1 MPDCF
6 PGMAKPT
13 ILVVEDEAPLL
24 TLLRYNL
31 EKQGFRVEEATD
43 GQEALLRVA
52 ENKPDLVL
60 LDWMLPTL
68 SGIEVCR
75 QIRRRPATR
84 DLPVIMVTARTEDQ
98 DAVRALDIG
107 ADDYITKPFAVEAL
121 LARIRALLRRSGTVP
136 TKGTLTFL
144 DLSMDQ
150 DAHRVVRNGRA
161 LHLGPTEYRLLEF
174 FLMHPGRVFSR
185 EQMLDAVW
193 GRDIHVEP
201 RTVDVHIR
209 RLRKAINA
217 EGEVDIIRTVRS
229 AGYALDLEEV

>member
-1 MPDCF
+1 
-6 PGMAKPT
+6 MAKPT
-13 ILVVEDEAPLL
+13 ILIVEDEAPLL

-121 LARIRALLRRSGTVP
+121 LARIRALLRRSGSVP

-185 EQMLDAVW
+185 EQLLDAVW

-217 EGEVDIIRTVRS
+217 ENEVDIIRTVRS
-229 AGYALDLEEV
+229 AGYALDLEEI